1 MSEYVVSAYDL
12 SISCLS
18 RWYLYVLC
26 LHVVSEYIVF
36 MHVVFVCILY
46 VWLIVFG
53 CSVSCLHVVLGLRS
67 ACVVFAYVYKIIINS
82 DLIYYK
88 KWIRI
93 RVFIFVKPYRVIKRN
108 NNK

>member
-1 MSEYVVSAYDL
+1 MVSVCVVSACRVRVY
-12 SISCLS
+12 SVYACRICGY
-18 RWYLYVLC
+18 R
-26 LHVVSEYIVF
+26 
-36 MHVVFVCILY
+36 VC

>member
-1 MSEYVVSAYDL
+1 MVSVCVVSACRVRVY
-12 SISCLS
+12 SVYACRICVY
-18 RWYLYVLC
+18 R
-26 LHVVSEYIVF
+26 
-36 MHVVFVCILY
+36 VC